1 MTKGEDLISE
11 KLDALGDMIKSN
23 DLTDLDPKTEREYL
37 MIMWPT
43 QKAILKHLEGI
54 NAFKANI
61 SGRVRSLETTW
72 KVGGAIIL
80 ITLLGLA
87 VNAIFGQ

>member
-1 MTKGEDLISE
+1 MTKGEEQISE
-11 KLDALGDMIKSN
+11 KLDALGDTIRSN
-23 DLTDLDPKTEREYL
+23 DLSDLHPKTEREYL

-54 NAFKANI
+54 NSFKQSIA
-61 SGRVRSLETTW
+61 GRVGALEATW

-80 ITLLGLA
+80 ISLLALA
-87 VNAIFGQ
+87 VKAIFG